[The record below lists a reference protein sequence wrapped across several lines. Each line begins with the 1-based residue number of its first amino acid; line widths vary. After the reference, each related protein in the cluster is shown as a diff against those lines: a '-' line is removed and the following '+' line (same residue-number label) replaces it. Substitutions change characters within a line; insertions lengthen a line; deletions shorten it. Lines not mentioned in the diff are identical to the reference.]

1 MKSFLF
7 LSIFGLFF
15 NLYAGVEESI
25 TDMMVKNSQKVTSIL
40 KDKTI
45 SKKKQDEQ
53 LIKIVDPLFDF
64 KLMGTLCLGKT
75 TYLGLSE
82 EQKSKFH
89 TVFNKKIKNSYTG
102 KLHLYTDE
110 KLEFDKAQ
118 MGKDKRLSLQSYLI
132 TKTERKSVLYKF
144 YLSDEKQWLIY
155 DVDIFGVS
163 IVQTYRNQFAG
174 ALKTK
179 SFEQFLAELNTDNI

>member
-75 TYLGLSE
+75 
-82 EQKSKFH
+82 KRSKTLTQENFIF
-89 TVFNKKIKNSYTG
+89 TPMKN
-102 KLHLYTDE
+102 
-110 KLEFDKAQ
+110 
-118 MGKDKRLSLQSYLI
+118 
-132 TKTERKSVLYKF
+132 
-144 YLSDEKQWLIY
+144 
-155 DVDIFGVS
+155 
-163 IVQTYRNQFAG
+163 
-174 ALKTK
+174 
-179 SFEQFLAELNTDNI
+179 